1 MHFTTP
7 RGTPDYT
14 TWTLPESDSPSRIDI
29 VVFYTHYA
37 QTYILS
43 NTGNVWHLACHPL
56 KLISSESYE
65 AIFHSDVRPRFPG
78 PVLLFVLNMV
88 DCRDLSGCRANSCL
102 LSMSQSDILHTRHGR
117 SSASAARYV
126 TTAPVSVTFPNPNV
140 LDLSES
146 SQ

>member
-102 LSMSQSDILHTRHGR
+102 LSMSHVRYTTHQARALQRFSSKVCYH
-117 SSASAARYV
+117 SAS
-126 TTAPVSVTFPNPNV
+126 
-140 LDLSES
+140 LSDVPK
-146 SQ
+146 SQCP